1 MSFLKH
7 KNVSTACRFTSLR
20 PYVLAPLLFCAL
32 MSVPFVCAL
41 MSGFEVLPQSCL
53 IIAKQGLALN
63 STDATEI
70 SYFLD
75 RLEIRFQTPNNRSLF

>member
-1 MSFLKH
+1 ML
-7 KNVSTACRFTSLR
+7 AQRADLRLCALMSLR
-20 PYVLAPLLFCAL
+20 PYVPVPLCLC
-32 MSVPFVCAL
+32 PFVCAL

-53 IIAKQGLALN
+53 IIAKQRLALN